1 MVVGALV
8 LDEEQLLMIK
18 EESGDLSFPIC
29 SINSENDAIEMIIER
44 CSQLYIDVVP
54 KDIYYQGNINEEE
67 VLIVSC
73 YIDKLNIDK
82 VNEKKEVV
90 WIKIREIDNINY
102 FLPYEFII
110 NKLKDNIELVDK
122 ISDRIKLTSKNYQVK
137 LEINSSLDYLDVWIK
152 SNYGGFCPFIFRI
165 KYSFNSDGNV
175 KFICEWP
182 ITRMFAEGDKSDL
195 YVLFSSLMTCV
206 LRICFNK
213 RVYIEE
219 YSLFD
224 EVEVNGAKI
233 IFHQKYCSTNKE
245 DIIKEINELFKIYIE
260 ALMLFDMFTG
270 SFSLELE
277 DIKIKEEYKKYF
289 NSGFDNCIEREEH
302 YYSYNYKKGLS
313 LLEISNQNYLLNKL
327 VNDSKFEVVDGVD
340 GKIIYWKMDDYEA
353 YNYIETKRWNEIKE
367 FIDDLQLKD
376 YSVICQENRV
386 FIFEENRIWIW
397 EGDFSG
403 YLVDNEREK
412 IKRKHE
418 YESNILNLNIDFEWK
433 YPVNPERFEE
443 LVADLLDCL
452 PNVEKVRTMGHS
464 NNADGGRDLL
474 IYKRKMGED
483 KNESIYLVIGQC
495 KAYKNSVNKSH
506 VNDIRDTVEN
516 FKAEGFFLAVTS
528 NLTVPLID
536 NLCNLESKMEV
547 DWWTQREIFKMLRCN
562 SYIAERY
569 LDILEIK
576 G

>member
-8 LDEEQLLMIK
+8 VDGEKVLMIK
-18 EESGDLSFPIC
+18 DESGKLAFPIC
-29 SINSENDAIEMIIER
+29 SINSENDAMKMIMEK
-44 CSQLYIDVVP
+44 CSELGIDVVP

-73 YIDKLNIDK
+73 YIDKLD
-82 VNEKKEVV
+82 VDRSNENKEVV
-90 WIKIREIDNINY
+90 WIKIRDIDNTNC
-102 FLPYEFII
+102 FSTYEFII
-110 NKLKDNIELVDK
+110 NKIKDNIELIEK
-122 ISDRIKLTSKNYQVK
+122 ISENIKQIANDFKLM
-137 LEINSSLDYLDVWIK
+137 LEINYSLDYLNVWVK
-152 SNYGGFCPFIFRI
+152 SSYDGFCPFIFRI

-175 KFICEWP
+175 KFVCEWP
-182 ITRMFAEGDKSDL
+182 ITRMFADGDKSDL
-195 YVLFSSLMTCV
+195 YVLFSSLMTCL

-224 EVEVNGAKI
+224 EVEVNGTKI
-233 IFHQKYCSTNKE
+233 ILHQKYCSANKD
-245 DIIKEINELFKIYIE
+245 DILEKINILFQLYIE
-260 ALMLFDMFTG
+260 SLMLFDNLIG
-270 SFSLELE
+270 SFSLEFKGIEL
-277 DIKIKEEYKKYF
+277 KEKYKKYF
-289 NSGFDNCIEREEH
+289 SSGFDNCIEREEH
-302 YYSYNYKKGLS
+302 YYLYNYKKGLS

-327 VNDSKFEVVDGVD
+327 AKDSEFEIIDGVD
-340 GKIIYWKMDDYEA
+340 GKIIYWKMDSYES
-353 YNYIETKRWNEIKE
+353 YNFIETIRWNEIEE
-367 FIDDLQLKD
+367 FINDLKIKK
-376 YSVICQENRV
+376 YSLICQENRL
-386 FIFEENRIWIW
+386 FIFEKNRIWIW

-412 IKRKHE
+412 IKKKHE
-418 YESNILNLNIDFEWK
+418 YENNILNLNVNFEWK

-452 PNVEKVRTMGHS
+452 PNVERVRTMGHS

-474 IYKRKMGED
+474 IYKRKMVAD
-483 KNESIYLVIGQC
+483 NNESIYLVIGQC

-516 FKAEGFFLAVTS
+516 FNAEGFFLAVTS

-547 DWWTQREIFKMLRCN
+547 DWWAQREIFKMLRCN
-562 SYIAERY
+562 IYIAERY

-576 G
+576 K